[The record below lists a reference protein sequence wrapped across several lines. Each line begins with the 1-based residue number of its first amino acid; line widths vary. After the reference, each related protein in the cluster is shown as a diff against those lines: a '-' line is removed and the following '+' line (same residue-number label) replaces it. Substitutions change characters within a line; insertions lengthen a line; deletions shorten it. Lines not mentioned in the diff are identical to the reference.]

1 MSFVDIVVNVFTVE
15 NILLCL
21 AGVVLGIIFGAI
33 PGLNTPMATA
43 LVLPFT
49 YSMPIYPSVALL
61 LGVYMGGISGGL
73 ISAIL
78 LKIPGTAAAATTTL
92 DGYPMT
98 KKGMA
103 AEALSMGTFASFFG
117 GIFSAIV
124 LLFLAPQ
131 LAKVALTFSPWD
143 YFGTIVFSL
152 SLISSLMTGRVLKGL
167 IVVFIGLAMSCIG
180 LSPIDGMAVRFT
192 FGLDSLNAGLQ
203 MILVIIGIF
212 AFPEVYNAIGNIK
225 DDTKPSSFRKKFF
238 YTPERKVI
246 KAQLGNLLR
255 SSVIGTFIGILPGM
269 GSSTAGILAYTQ
281 AKRLSKKPEEF
292 GTGCYAGIAAPES
305 ANNAVTGGALIP
317 MLTLA
322 VPGDTTTAI
331 IMAALL
337 IQGINCGPLL
347 IMNQPDLF
355 TVVVILTFIANIFM
369 FLVQSSTIRLS
380 AKIVEIPR
388 NYMFPVIMVF
398 CISGAI
404 ALNHRVFDAGVLLV
418 CSLIG
423 YLLEKNDYPTMPL
436 VLAFVLGSLMEQYLR
451 RSLQQY
457 GTLTAAASGMTLGTW
472 MILLA
477 IIMPIVSIVLDNRRK
492 KKAAAAAAAQNA
504 GTDEPA
510 GE

>member
-1 MSFVDIVVNVFTVE
+1 MSFLDIVAKVFTLE
-15 NILLCL
+15 NVLLCM
-21 AGVVLGIIFGAI
+21 AGVALGIVFGAI

-43 LVLPFT
+43 LVLPVT
-49 YSMPIYPSVALL
+49 YSMPIYPSMALL
-61 LGVYMGGISGGL
+61 IGVYMGGISGGL

-78 LKIPGTAAAATTTL
+78 LKIPGTPAAATTTL

-103 AEALSMGTFASFFG
+103 AEALGMGTFASFFG
-117 GIFSAIV
+117 GIFSAII

-131 LAKVALTFSPWD
+131 IAKVALSFSPWD

-152 SLISSLMTGRVLKGL
+152 CLISSLMTGRVLKGMISVL
-167 IVVFIGLAMSCIG
+167 IGLLLACIG

-192 FGLDSLNAGLQ
+192 FGIKELNAGLQ
-203 MILVIIGIF
+203 MILVIIGVF

-225 DDTKPSSFRKKFF
+225 DDTKPSTFRKKFF
-238 YTPERKVI
+238 YTPEKSVI
-246 KAQLGNLLR
+246 KSQLGNMVR
-255 SSVIGTFIGILPGM
+255 SSAIGTFIGILPGM

-281 AKRLSKKPEEF
+281 AKRLSKHPEQF
-292 GTGCYAGIAAPES
+292 GTGCYEGIAAPEA

-331 IMAALL
+331 IMAALM

-355 TVVVILTFIANIFM
+355 QAVVMIVFLANIFM
-369 FLVQSSTIRLS
+369 FLIQSSTIRLS
-380 AKIVEIPR
+380 SKIVEIPR
-388 NYMFPVIMVF
+388 NYLFPVVMVF

-423 YLLEKNDYPTMPL
+423 YILEKNDYPTMPL

-457 GTLTAAASGMTLGTW
+457 GSLWGAASTFTLGTW
-472 MILLA
+472 ML
-477 IIMPIVSIVLDNRRK
+477 IIAVLFLVGSVVLDNYRK
-492 KKAAAAAAAQNA
+492 KKNMRAQANA
-504 GTDEPA
+504 GADESA
-510 GE
+510 NA